1 PDSGVKMAA
10 YSRAQLLRLLLVCS
24 ACLCSSALGL
34 KAAGGPAEP
43 PNPPGPRAADPPAKD
58 APAAAAGASQPRR
71 ATGWKLAEE
80 EACREDLTRLC
91 PKHTWTNNLAV
102 LECLQDRREESE
114 IAPDCNH
121 LLWNYKLNLTTDPKF
136 ESVATEVCK
145 STISEIKECN
155 EEERGRGYL
164 VSCLVD
170 HRSNIS
176 EYQCNQYITKMTSII
191 FSDYRLICG
200 FMDKCKDDINNL
212 HCGSINVGHKR
223 RVSQDS
229 PITSRDLRYSG
240 RISSTPGALP
250 PEELANYLSDFG
262 LGDGRV
268 QPQSPQPPLP
278 QWKEGVSVGLRSSSK
293 YSFHRPTTSPVEDT
307 NNSKRPIPD
316 PKAQGSDPLVHR
328 GELQHMVAELGSYK
342 QAHTSSPPLTLGNS
356 RVVEGPAPL
365 KEAGF
370 QSPSHA
376 WSPEDWVVEAPIATT
391 ATQTTLNTL
400 AMSWPQDMANV
411 NVTLLGGQL
420 SPKVRCTG
428 PSWTFLHVD
437 VHSQGEVIACLEKA
451 LVREAEQ
458 QDHVRPIKEECKRA
472 ILRVAELS
480 SDDFHL
486 DRHLYFSCRDD
497 RERFCQN
504 TQAGEGKVYKCLFNH
519 KFEEAMSEKCRDAL
533 TTRQKLISQDYRV
546 SYSLAKA
553 CKLDLR
559 KQRCSLDTN
568 LPRAREARLSYLLLC
583 LEAAVHRGRPVS
595 GECQG
600 EMLDYRRMLMED
612 FSLSPEIVLHCR
624 TEIEA
629 HCSGLHRKG
638 RTLHCLMRIGRGDRS
653 TTMDSVCQSAL
664 QTLIQSADP
673 GADYR
678 IDRALNE
685 ACESVIQTA
694 CKHIRNGDPMIL
706 SCLMEHLYT
715 EKMVED
721 CEHRLLELQY
731 FISRDW
737 NRPTRP
743 HPGAGPGVWARRR
756 APGGQWIFA
765 HGTRPSSARNG
776 DVGPPSSRLTTRRKV
791 HEGPVQCGLS
801 GSRGRG
807 PRSKLWDARSLVP
820 VVAVT
825 LEPGIGHGSKGCR
838 QAEEG
843 VLSDHVGLWDSRT
856 QLMGTGRPS
865 KPQPGTVLE
874 AKTRVWEEFGEAMR
888 PWRKEF
894 WQTVRRLRRG
904 KHFSANTVQCGWG
917 AVDLNWGHCRTVEEI
932 LRVAPQSH
940 RHAFTEEAEAEDS
953 EVDSS
958 ITQAKYQARTFQHV
972 LERFAAECEA
982 AGMRISTSKSE
993 AMVLDRKRV
1002 ACPLRVGGEV
1012 LPQVEEF
1019 KLDPILY
1026 KKCQGDAARLCHTHG
1041 WNETSE
1047 LMPPGAV
1054 FSCLYRHAYRTE
1066 EQGRRLSRDCKVEV
1080 QRILHQRALDVK
1092 LDPELQ
1098 KRCMTDLGKWCSE
1111 KTDAGQELECL
1122 QDHLEDLVSACRDVV
1137 GNLTELESEDI
1148 QIDALLIR
1156 ACEPVTQ
1163 AHCHD
1168 VADNQIDT
1176 GDLME
1181 CLVQN
1186 KHQKEMNEKCSVGVT
1201 HFQLIQMKDFRFSYK
1216 FKMAC
1221 KEDVLRLC
1229 PNIKKKV
1236 DVVICLSTTVRNDTL
1251 QEAKEQRVSLKCRKQ
1266 LRVEELEMSEDIR
1279 LEPELYDPCKSDIS
1293 RLCPNVAF
1301 GNAQMIECLKEQKKQ
1316 LSPRCHQRI
1325 FRLQEV
1331 EMTDPEL
1338 DYQLMR
1344 VCKQMIKRFC
1354 TEADA
1359 RNVLQCLKQNKNS
1372 ELMDPKCKQ
1381 MITKRQITQNT
1392 DYRLNPVLR
1401 KACRADIP
1409 KFCQPILNKASEDSE
1424 LEGQVVACLK
1434 LKYADQV
1441 GPRWHC
1447 LLETD
1452 EILKRLSPD
1461 CEDQIRVIL
1470 QESALD
1476 YRLDPQL
1483 QMHCSD
1489 EISKL
1494 CAEEAAAQEQT
1505 GQVEECL
1512 KVNLLKIKQDTCK
1525 KEVLNML
1532 KESKADIFVDPV
1544 LHTACALDL
1553 KHHCAAI
1560 TPGRGRQMSCLM
1572 EALQDKRVRLQ
1583 PECKKRL
1590 QDRIDMWSYAAKV
1603 APAEGFSDLA
1613 VQVMTSPSKNYILL
1627 MIALSVCV
1635 LFLVGLLCGRITKRV
1650 TRELKD
1656 R

>member
-1 PDSGVKMAA
+1 MAA
-10 YSRAQLLRLLLVCS
+10 YSRAQLLLLLSSV
-24 ACLCSSALGL
+24 CLCSFGSVLGL
-34 KAAGGPAEP
+34 KAASGPAELH
-43 PNPPGPRAADPPAKD
+43 NPPVLRPADPPAKD
-58 APAAAAGASQPRR
+58 APAAAAAGASQPRR
-71 ATGWKLAEE
+71 ATGWKLSEE

-102 LECLQDRREESE
+102 DMFFPLYCKCL
-114 IAPDCNH
+114 
-121 LLWNYKLNLTTDPKF
+121 LFYPKF
-136 ESVATEVCK
+136 ESVAMEICK
-145 STISEIKECN
+145 STITEIKECN
-155 EEERGRGYL
+155 EVERGRGYL

-170 HRSNIS
+170 HRVNIS

-200 FMDKCKDDINNL
+200 FMDKCKEDINSL
-212 HCGSINVGHKR
+212 RCGSINIGHK
-223 RVSQDS
+223 D
-229 PITSRDLRYSG
+229 I
-240 RISSTPGALP
+240 
-250 PEELANYLSDFG
+250 
-262 LGDGRV
+262 
-268 QPQSPQPPLP
+268 
-278 QWKEGVSVGLRSSSK
+278 
-293 YSFHRPTTSPVEDT
+293 
-307 NNSKRPIPD
+307 
-316 PKAQGSDPLVHR
+316 
-328 GELQHMVAELGSYK
+328 
-342 QAHTSSPPLTLGNS
+342 
-356 RVVEGPAPL
+356 
-365 KEAGF
+365 
-370 QSPSHA
+370 
-376 WSPEDWVVEAPIATT
+376 
-391 ATQTTLNTL
+391 
-400 AMSWPQDMANV
+400 
-411 NVTLLGGQL
+411 
-420 SPKVRCTG
+420 
-428 PSWTFLHVD
+428 
-437 VHSQGEVIACLEKA
+437 HSQGEVIACLEKA
-451 LVREAEQ
+451 LVREVEQ
-458 QDHVRPIKEECKRA
+458 QDRAHPIKEECQKA

-504 TQAGEGKVYKCLFNH
+504 IQAGEGKVYKCLFNH

-559 KQRCSLDTN
+559 KQRCSLDTS

-583 LEAAVHRGRPVS
+583 LEASVHRGHPVS

-629 HCSGLHRKG
+629 QCSGLHRKG

-653 TTMDSVCQSAL
+653 NAMDSVCQNAL

-673 GADYR
+673 GGDYR

-737 NRPTRP
+737 
-743 HPGAGPGVWARRR
+743 
-756 APGGQWIFA
+756 
-765 HGTRPSSARNG
+765 
-776 DVGPPSSRLTTRRKV
+776 
-791 HEGPVQCGLS
+791 
-801 GSRGRG
+801 
-807 PRSKLWDARSLVP
+807 
-820 VVAVT
+820 
-825 LEPGIGHGSKGCR
+825 
-838 QAEEG
+838 
-843 VLSDHVGLWDSRT
+843 
-856 QLMGTGRPS
+856 
-865 KPQPGTVLE
+865 
-874 AKTRVWEEFGEAMR
+874 
-888 PWRKEF
+888 
-894 WQTVRRLRRG
+894 
-904 KHFSANTVQCGWG
+904 
-917 AVDLNWGHCRTVEEI
+917 
-932 LRVAPQSH
+932 
-940 RHAFTEEAEAEDS
+940 
-953 EVDSS
+953 
-958 ITQAKYQARTFQHV
+958 
-972 LERFAAECEA
+972 
-982 AGMRISTSKSE
+982 
-993 AMVLDRKRV
+993 
-1002 ACPLRVGGEV
+1002 
-1012 LPQVEEF
+1012 

-1026 KKCQGDAARLCHTHG
+1026 KKCQADAARLCHTHG
-1041 WNETSE
+1041 WNETNE
-1047 LMPPGAV
+1047 VMPPGAV

-1122 QDHLEDLVSACRDVV
+1122 QDHLEDLVSGCKDVV

-1156 ACEPVTQ
+1156 ACEPVIQ

-1186 KHQKEMNEKCSVGVT
+1186 KHQKEMNDKCAVGVT

-1251 QEAKEQRVSLKCRKQ
+1251 QEAREQRVSLKCRKQ

-1279 LEPELYDPCKSDIS
+1279 LEPELYEPCKSDIK
-1293 RLCPNVAF
+1293 CC
-1301 GNAQMIECLKEQKKQ
+1301 CLKEQKKQ
-1316 LSPRCHQRI
+1316 LSQRCHQRI

-1331 EMTDPEL
+1331 EMSDPEL

-1409 KFCQPILNKASEDSE
+1409 KFCQSILNKASEDGE
-1424 LEGQVVACLK
+1424 LEGQVIACLK
-1434 LKYADQV
+1434 LKYADQ
-1441 GPRWHC
+1441 
-1447 LLETD
+1447 
-1452 EILKRLSPD
+1452 RLSSD

-1476 YRLDPQL
+1476 YRLDRQL
-1483 QMHCSD
+1483 QMHCSE
-1489 EISKL
+1489 EISRL

-1512 KVNLLKIKQDTCK
+1512 KVNLLKIRQEACK

-1613 VQVMTSPSKNYILL
+1613 VQVMTSPSKNYILF

>member
-1 PDSGVKMAA
+1 MAA
-10 YSRAQLLRLLLVCS
+10 YSYSTLLPLLLLSVS
-24 ACLCSSALGL
+24 LWGFGSVLGL
-34 KAAGGPAEP
+34 KAASGPAEP
-43 PNPPGPRAADPPAKD
+43 PNPPNPPVVRAVEPPAKD
-58 APAAAAGASQPRR
+58 APAAAAAAAGASQPRR
-71 ATGWKLAEE
+71 ATGWKLSEE
-80 EACREDLTRLC
+80 EACREDLSRLC

-102 LECLQDRREESE
+102 LECLQDRREESD

-136 ESVATEVCK
+136 ESVAMEVCK
-145 STISEIKECN
+145 STIAEIKECN

-170 HRSNIS
+170 HRGNVS

-200 FMDKCKDDINNL
+200 FMDKCKEDINTL
-212 HCGSINVGHKR
+212 HCGSINVGHK
-223 RVSQDS
+223 
-229 PITSRDLRYSG
+229 
-240 RISSTPGALP
+240 
-250 PEELANYLSDFG
+250 
-262 LGDGRV
+262 
-268 QPQSPQPPLP
+268 
-278 QWKEGVSVGLRSSSK
+278 
-293 YSFHRPTTSPVEDT
+293 
-307 NNSKRPIPD
+307 
-316 PKAQGSDPLVHR
+316 
-328 GELQHMVAELGSYK
+328 
-342 QAHTSSPPLTLGNS
+342 
-356 RVVEGPAPL
+356 
-365 KEAGF
+365 
-370 QSPSHA
+370 
-376 WSPEDWVVEAPIATT
+376 
-391 ATQTTLNTL
+391 
-400 AMSWPQDMANV
+400 
-411 NVTLLGGQL
+411 
-420 SPKVRCTG
+420 
-428 PSWTFLHVD
+428 D
-437 VHSQGEVIACLEKA
+437 VHSQGEVISCLEKA

-458 QDHVRPIKEECKRA
+458 QDHGHPIKEECKKS

-497 RERFCQN
+497 RERFCPN

-553 CKLDLR
+553 CKADLR
-559 KQRCSLDTN
+559 KQRCSLDNN

-653 TTMDSVCQSAL
+653 TAVDSVCQSAL

-694 CKHIRNGDPMIL
+694 CKHIHNGDPMIL

-737 NRPTRP
+737 
-743 HPGAGPGVWARRR
+743 
-756 APGGQWIFA
+756 
-765 HGTRPSSARNG
+765 
-776 DVGPPSSRLTTRRKV
+776 
-791 HEGPVQCGLS
+791 
-801 GSRGRG
+801 
-807 PRSKLWDARSLVP
+807 
-820 VVAVT
+820 
-825 LEPGIGHGSKGCR
+825 
-838 QAEEG
+838 
-843 VLSDHVGLWDSRT
+843 
-856 QLMGTGRPS
+856 
-865 KPQPGTVLE
+865 
-874 AKTRVWEEFGEAMR
+874 
-888 PWRKEF
+888 
-894 WQTVRRLRRG
+894 
-904 KHFSANTVQCGWG
+904 
-917 AVDLNWGHCRTVEEI
+917 
-932 LRVAPQSH
+932 
-940 RHAFTEEAEAEDS
+940 
-953 EVDSS
+953 
-958 ITQAKYQARTFQHV
+958 
-972 LERFAAECEA
+972 
-982 AGMRISTSKSE
+982 
-993 AMVLDRKRV
+993 
-1002 ACPLRVGGEV
+1002 
-1012 LPQVEEF
+1012 
-1019 KLDPILY
+1019 KLDPVLY

-1054 FSCLYRHAYRTE
+1054 FSCLYRHAYRSE
-1066 EQGRRLSRDCKVEV
+1066 EQGRRVNPAEQVEV

-1111 KTDAGQELECL
+1111 KTDTG
-1122 QDHLEDLVSACRDVV
+1122 QDHLEDLVPACREVV

-1156 ACEPVTQ
+1156 ACEPLTQ
-1163 AHCHD
+1163 AFCH
-1168 VADNQIDT
+1168 V
-1176 GDLME
+1176 
-1181 CLVQN
+1181 
-1186 KHQKEMNEKCSVGVT
+1186 
-1201 HFQLIQMKDFRFSYK
+1201 QMKDFRFSYK

-1251 QEAKEQRVSLKCRKQ
+1251 QDAREQRVSLKCRKQ

-1301 GNAQMIECLKEQKKQ
+1301 GNAQMIECLKEQKKH
-1316 LSPRCHQRI
+1316 LSQRCHQKI

-1354 TEADA
+1354 TDADA

-1424 LEGQVVACLK
+1424 LEGQVIACLK
-1434 LKYADQV
+1434 LKYADQ
-1441 GPRWHC
+1441 
-1447 LLETD
+1447 
-1452 EILKRLSPD
+1452 RLSPD

-1483 QMHCSD
+1483 QMHCTD
-1489 EISKL
+1489 EIPRL

-1512 KVNLLKIKQDTCK
+1512 KVNLLKIKQEACK

-1560 TPGRGRQMSCLM
+1560 TPGRGRQMSCLI

-1613 VQVMTSPSKNYILL
+1613 VQVMISPSKNYILL
-1627 MIALSVCV
+1627 MISLSVCI

>member
-1 PDSGVKMAA
+1 DGGQHGGGFGFGSV
-10 YSRAQLLRLLLVCS
+10 
-24 ACLCSSALGL
+24 LGL
-34 KAAGGPAEP
+34 KAASGPAELH
-43 PNPPGPRAADPPAKD
+43 NPPVLRPADPPAKD
-58 APAAAAGASQPRR
+58 APAAAAAGASQPRR
-71 ATGWKLAEE
+71 ATGWKLSEE

-102 LECLQDRREESE
+102 LECLQDRKEEID

-136 ESVATEVCK
+136 ESVAMEICK
-145 STISEIKECN
+145 STITE
-155 EEERGRGYL
+155 
-164 VSCLVD
+164 
-170 HRSNIS
+170 
-176 EYQCNQYITKMTSII
+176 
-191 FSDYRLICG
+191 
-200 FMDKCKDDINNL
+200 DI
-212 HCGSINVGHKR
+212 
-223 RVSQDS
+223 
-229 PITSRDLRYSG
+229 
-240 RISSTPGALP
+240 
-250 PEELANYLSDFG
+250 
-262 LGDGRV
+262 
-268 QPQSPQPPLP
+268 
-278 QWKEGVSVGLRSSSK
+278 
-293 YSFHRPTTSPVEDT
+293 
-307 NNSKRPIPD
+307 
-316 PKAQGSDPLVHR
+316 
-328 GELQHMVAELGSYK
+328 
-342 QAHTSSPPLTLGNS
+342 
-356 RVVEGPAPL
+356 
-365 KEAGF
+365 
-370 QSPSHA
+370 
-376 WSPEDWVVEAPIATT
+376 
-391 ATQTTLNTL
+391 
-400 AMSWPQDMANV
+400 
-411 NVTLLGGQL
+411 
-420 SPKVRCTG
+420 
-428 PSWTFLHVD
+428 
-437 VHSQGEVIACLEKA
+437 HSQGEVIACLEKA
-451 LVREAEQ
+451 LVREVEQ
-458 QDHVRPIKEECKRA
+458 QDRAHPIKEECQKA

-504 TQAGEGKVYKCLFNH
+504 IQAGEGKVYKCLFNH

-559 KQRCSLDTN
+559 KQRCSLDTS

-583 LEAAVHRGRPVS
+583 LEASVHRGHPVS

-629 HCSGLHRKG
+629 QCSGLHRKG

-653 TTMDSVCQSAL
+653 NAMDSVCQNAL

-673 GADYR
+673 GGDYR

-737 NRPTRP
+737 
-743 HPGAGPGVWARRR
+743 
-756 APGGQWIFA
+756 
-765 HGTRPSSARNG
+765 
-776 DVGPPSSRLTTRRKV
+776 
-791 HEGPVQCGLS
+791 
-801 GSRGRG
+801 
-807 PRSKLWDARSLVP
+807 
-820 VVAVT
+820 
-825 LEPGIGHGSKGCR
+825 
-838 QAEEG
+838 
-843 VLSDHVGLWDSRT
+843 
-856 QLMGTGRPS
+856 
-865 KPQPGTVLE
+865 
-874 AKTRVWEEFGEAMR
+874 
-888 PWRKEF
+888 
-894 WQTVRRLRRG
+894 
-904 KHFSANTVQCGWG
+904 
-917 AVDLNWGHCRTVEEI
+917 
-932 LRVAPQSH
+932 
-940 RHAFTEEAEAEDS
+940 
-953 EVDSS
+953 
-958 ITQAKYQARTFQHV
+958 
-972 LERFAAECEA
+972 
-982 AGMRISTSKSE
+982 
-993 AMVLDRKRV
+993 
-1002 ACPLRVGGEV
+1002 
-1012 LPQVEEF
+1012 

-1026 KKCQGDAARLCHTHG
+1026 KKCQADAARLCHTHG
-1041 WNETSE
+1041 WNETNE
-1047 LMPPGAV
+1047 VMPPGAV

-1122 QDHLEDLVSACRDVV
+1122 QDHLEDLVSGCKDVV

-1156 ACEPVTQ
+1156 ACEPVIQ

-1186 KHQKEMNEKCSVGVT
+1186 KHQKEMNDKCAVGVT

-1251 QEAKEQRVSLKCRKQ
+1251 QEAREQRVSLKCRKQ

-1279 LEPELYDPCKSDIS
+1279 LEPELYEPCKSDIK
-1293 RLCPNVAF
+1293 CC
-1301 GNAQMIECLKEQKKQ
+1301 CLKEQKKQ
-1316 LSPRCHQRI
+1316 LSQRCHQRI

-1331 EMTDPEL
+1331 EMSDPEL

-1409 KFCQPILNKASEDSE
+1409 KFCQSILNKASEDGE
-1424 LEGQVVACLK
+1424 LEGQVIACLK
-1434 LKYADQV
+1434 LKYADQ
-1441 GPRWHC
+1441 
-1447 LLETD
+1447 
-1452 EILKRLSPD
+1452 RLSSD

-1476 YRLDPQL
+1476 YRLDRQL
-1483 QMHCSD
+1483 QMHCSE
-1489 EISKL
+1489 EISRL

-1512 KVNLLKIKQDTCK
+1512 KVNLLKIRQEACK

-1613 VQVMTSPSKNYILL
+1613 VQVMTSPSKNYILF

>member
-1 PDSGVKMAA
+1 MAA
-10 YSRAQLLRLLLVCS
+10 HSRSPPLALLFCFL
-24 ACLCSSALGL
+24 CLWSSVSVIGQKLANDPAL
-34 KAAGGPAEP
+34 P
-43 PNPPGPRAADPPAKD
+43 PDVRAVDPLGKD
-58 APAAAAGASQPRR
+58 APVAAGASQPRR
-71 ATGWKLAEE
+71 ASGWKLAEE

-91 PKHTWTNNLAV
+91 PKQTWTNNLAV
-102 LECLQDRREESE
+102 LECLQDRREEIE
-114 IAPDCNH
+114 LAPDCNH

-136 ESVATEVCK
+136 ESVATEVCR
-145 STISEIKECN
+145 STIAEIKECN

-170 HRSNIS
+170 HRGNIS
-176 EYQCNQYITKMTSII
+176 EYQCNQYITKITSII

-200 FMDKCKDDINNL
+200 FMDKCREDINNL
-212 HCGSINVGHKR
+212 RCGSIN
-223 RVSQDS
+223 
-229 PITSRDLRYSG
+229 I
-240 RISSTPGALP
+240 
-250 PEELANYLSDFG
+250 
-262 LGDGRV
+262 
-268 QPQSPQPPLP
+268 
-278 QWKEGVSVGLRSSSK
+278 
-293 YSFHRPTTSPVEDT
+293 
-307 NNSKRPIPD
+307 
-316 PKAQGSDPLVHR
+316 
-328 GELQHMVAELGSYK
+328 
-342 QAHTSSPPLTLGNS
+342 
-356 RVVEGPAPL
+356 
-365 KEAGF
+365 
-370 QSPSHA
+370 
-376 WSPEDWVVEAPIATT
+376 
-391 ATQTTLNTL
+391 
-400 AMSWPQDMANV
+400 
-411 NVTLLGGQL
+411 GQ
-420 SPKVRCTG
+420 K
-428 PSWTFLHVD
+428 D
-437 VHSQGEVIACLEKA
+437 AHSQGEVIACLEKA
-451 LVREAEQ
+451 LVRQAEQ
-458 QDHVRPIKEECKRA
+458 QDRVHPIREECQKA

-486 DRHLYFSCRDD
+486 DRHLYFACRDD
-497 RERFCQN
+497 RERFCQSV
-504 TQAGEGKVYKCLFNH
+504 QAGEGKVYKCLFNH

-559 KQRCSLDTN
+559 KQRCSLDTS

-600 EMLDYRRMLMED
+600 EMLDFRRMLMED

-624 TEIEA
+624 SEIEA
-629 HCSGLHRKG
+629 QCSGLHRKG
-638 RTLHCLMRIGRGDRS
+638 RTLHCLMRLGRGDRNGAI
-653 TTMDSVCQSAL
+653 DSICQSAL

-694 CKHIRNGDPMIL
+694 CKHIRSGDPMIL

-737 NRPTRP
+737 
-743 HPGAGPGVWARRR
+743 
-756 APGGQWIFA
+756 
-765 HGTRPSSARNG
+765 
-776 DVGPPSSRLTTRRKV
+776 
-791 HEGPVQCGLS
+791 
-801 GSRGRG
+801 
-807 PRSKLWDARSLVP
+807 
-820 VVAVT
+820 
-825 LEPGIGHGSKGCR
+825 
-838 QAEEG
+838 
-843 VLSDHVGLWDSRT
+843 
-856 QLMGTGRPS
+856 
-865 KPQPGTVLE
+865 
-874 AKTRVWEEFGEAMR
+874 
-888 PWRKEF
+888 
-894 WQTVRRLRRG
+894 
-904 KHFSANTVQCGWG
+904 
-917 AVDLNWGHCRTVEEI
+917 
-932 LRVAPQSH
+932 
-940 RHAFTEEAEAEDS
+940 
-953 EVDSS
+953 
-958 ITQAKYQARTFQHV
+958 
-972 LERFAAECEA
+972 
-982 AGMRISTSKSE
+982 
-993 AMVLDRKRV
+993 
-1002 ACPLRVGGEV
+1002 
-1012 LPQVEEF
+1012 
-1019 KLDPILY
+1019 KLDPTLY
-1026 KKCQGDAARLCHTHG
+1026 RKCQGDAARLCHTHG

-1111 KTDAGQELECL
+1111 KTDTGQELECL
-1122 QDHLEDLVSACRDVV
+1122 QDHLEDLVSSCREVV

-1156 ACEPVTQ
+1156 ACEPVIQ

-1168 VADNQIDT
+1168 VADNQVDT

-1186 KHQKEMNEKCSVGVT
+1186 KHQKEMNDKCAVGVT

-1236 DVVICLSTTVRNDTL
+1236 DVVICLSTT
-1251 QEAKEQRVSLKCRKQ
+1251 
-1266 LRVEELEMSEDIR
+1266 SEDIR
-1279 LEPELYDPCKSDIS
+1279 LEPELYEPCKSDIS

-1316 LSPRCHQRI
+1316 LSQRCHQRI
-1325 FRLQEV
+1325 FKLQEV
-1331 EMTDPEL
+1331 EMSDPEL

-1409 KFCQPILNKASEDSE
+1409 KFCQSILNKASEDSE
-1424 LEGQVVACLK
+1424 LEGQIIACLK
-1434 LKYADQV
+1434 LKYADQ
-1441 GPRWHC
+1441 
-1447 LLETD
+1447 
-1452 EILKRLSPD
+1452 RLSPD

-1489 EISKL
+1489 EISRL

-1512 KVNLLKIKQDTCK
+1512 KGNLLKIKLEACK

-1572 EALQDKRVRLQ
+1572 EALQDKRIRLQ

-1590 QDRIDMWSYAAKV
+1590 QDRIDMWGYAAKV

-1613 VQVMTSPSKNYILL
+1613 VQVMTSPSKNYILV

-1650 TRELKD
+1650 TRDMKD

>member
-1 PDSGVKMAA
+1 MAPCG
-10 YSRAQLLRLLLVCS
+10 RAELLMLLLTV
-24 ACLCSSALGL
+24 LLSSVLLTLGL
-34 KAAGGPAEP
+34 RPQANGNLHPPLIDINRQLKAGG
-43 PNPPGPRAADPPAKD
+43 G
-58 APAAAAGASQPRR
+58 APSAGNAGAGAAWSVSQPRR
-71 ATGWKLAEE
+71 PGGWRLADE
-80 EACREDLTRLC
+80 EACRQDLNAHC
-91 PKHTWTNNLAV
+91 PKHTWNNNLAL
-102 LECLQDRREESE
+102 LECLQDTKEETDIST
-114 IAPDCNH
+114 DCNH
-121 LLWNYKLNLTTDPKF
+121 LLWNYKLNLTTDSKF
-136 ESVATEVCK
+136 EAVAVEVCK
-145 STISEIKECN
+145 STISELKECAD
-155 EEERGRGYL
+155 EERGKGFL

-170 HRSNIS
+170 HRGNIT
-176 EYQCNQYITKMTSII
+176 EYQCHQYITKMTSII

-200 FMDKCKDDINNL
+200 FMDQCREDINVL
-212 HCGSINVGHKR
+212 QCGSIATGEK
-223 RVSQDS
+223 
-229 PITSRDLRYSG
+229 DL
-240 RISSTPGALP
+240 
-250 PEELANYLSDFG
+250 
-262 LGDGRV
+262 
-268 QPQSPQPPLP
+268 
-278 QWKEGVSVGLRSSSK
+278 
-293 YSFHRPTTSPVEDT
+293 
-307 NNSKRPIPD
+307 
-316 PKAQGSDPLVHR
+316 
-328 GELQHMVAELGSYK
+328 
-342 QAHTSSPPLTLGNS
+342 
-356 RVVEGPAPL
+356 
-365 KEAGF
+365 
-370 QSPSHA
+370 
-376 WSPEDWVVEAPIATT
+376 
-391 ATQTTLNTL
+391 
-400 AMSWPQDMANV
+400 
-411 NVTLLGGQL
+411 
-420 SPKVRCTG
+420 
-428 PSWTFLHVD
+428 
-437 VHSQGEVIACLEKA
+437 HSQGEVIACLEKA

-458 QDHVRPIKEECKRA
+458 QNKAHQIREDCKKS
-472 ILRVAELS
+472 IMRVAELS

-486 DRHLYFSCRDD
+486 DRYLYFSCRDD
-497 RERFCQN
+497 RERFCEN
-504 TQAGEGKVYKCLFNH
+504 TQAGEGRVYKCLFNH

-533 TTRQKLISQDYRV
+533 TTRQKLIAQDYKV

-553 CKLDLR
+553 CKADLR
-559 KQRCSLDTN
+559 KYRCNLDNN

-583 LEAAVHRGRPVS
+583 LESAVHRGRMVS

-624 TEIEA
+624 GEIES

-638 RTLHCLMRIGRGDRS
+638 RTLHCLMRVGRGDKGPI
-653 TTMDSVCQSAL
+653 DSLCQTAL
-664 QTLIQSADP
+664 QALIQSADP

-737 NRPTRP
+737 
-743 HPGAGPGVWARRR
+743 
-756 APGGQWIFA
+756 
-765 HGTRPSSARNG
+765 
-776 DVGPPSSRLTTRRKV
+776 
-791 HEGPVQCGLS
+791 
-801 GSRGRG
+801 
-807 PRSKLWDARSLVP
+807 
-820 VVAVT
+820 
-825 LEPGIGHGSKGCR
+825 
-838 QAEEG
+838 
-843 VLSDHVGLWDSRT
+843 
-856 QLMGTGRPS
+856 
-865 KPQPGTVLE
+865 
-874 AKTRVWEEFGEAMR
+874 
-888 PWRKEF
+888 
-894 WQTVRRLRRG
+894 
-904 KHFSANTVQCGWG
+904 
-917 AVDLNWGHCRTVEEI
+917 
-932 LRVAPQSH
+932 
-940 RHAFTEEAEAEDS
+940 
-953 EVDSS
+953 
-958 ITQAKYQARTFQHV
+958 
-972 LERFAAECEA
+972 
-982 AGMRISTSKSE
+982 
-993 AMVLDRKRV
+993 
-1002 ACPLRVGGEV
+1002 
-1012 LPQVEEF
+1012 

-1026 KKCQGDAARLCHTHG
+1026 RKCQNDASRLCHAHG
-1041 WNETSE
+1041 WNETNE

-1066 EQGRRLSRDCKVEV
+1066 EQGRRLTRDCKVEV
-1080 QRILHQRALDVK
+1080 QRILHQRALDMK

-1111 KTDAGQELECL
+1111 KTETGQELECL
-1122 QDHLEDLVSACRDVV
+1122 QDHLDDLVSDCKDVV

-1148 QIDALLIR
+1148 QIEALLIR
-1156 ACEPVTQ
+1156 ACEPVIQ
-1163 AHCHD
+1163 SHCHD

-1186 KHQKEMNEKCSVGVT
+1186 KHQKEMNDKCAVGVT

-1221 KEDVLRLC
+1221 KEDVLKLC

-1251 QEAKEQRVSLKCRKQ
+1251 QDVKEQRVSLKCRKQ

-1279 LEPELYDPCKSDIS
+1279 LEPELHDSCKKDIS
-1293 RLCPNVAF
+1293 RLCSAVTF
-1301 GNAQMIECLKEQKKQ
+1301 GNAQVIECLKENKQQ
-1316 LSPRCHQRI
+1316 LSHTCHQKV
-1325 FRLQEV
+1325 FKLQET
-1331 EMTDPEL
+1331 EMMDPEL

-1354 TEADA
+1354 AESDA
-1359 RNVLQCLKQNKNS
+1359 KNMLHCLKQNKNS

-1381 MITKRQITQNT
+1381 MITKRQITQST

-1401 KACRADIP
+1401 KACKADIP
-1409 KFCQPILNKASEDSE
+1409 KFCQNILSKASDDNE
-1424 LEGQVVACLK
+1424 LEGQVISCLK
-1434 LKYADQV
+1434 LKYADQ
-1441 GPRWHC
+1441 
-1447 LLETD
+1447 
-1452 EILKRLSPD
+1452 RLSTD

-1483 QMHCSD
+1483 QLHCSD
-1489 EISKL
+1489 EITHL

-1512 KVNLLKIKQDTCK
+1512 KNNLLKLKHEACK

-1532 KESKADIFVDPV
+1532 KEGKADIFVDPV

-1590 QDRIDMWSYAAKV
+1590 QDRIEMWGYAAKV
-1603 APAEGFSDLA
+1603 APAEGFADLA
-1613 VQVMTSPSKNYILL
+1613 VQVMTSPSKNYILFV
-1627 MIALSVCV
+1627 IALAICV

>member
-1 PDSGVKMAA
+1 MAA
-10 YSRAQLLRLLLVCS
+10 YSRAQLLLLLSSV
-24 ACLCSSALGL
+24 CLCGFGSVHGL
-34 KAAGGPAEP
+34 KAASGPAELH
-43 PNPPGPRAADPPAKD
+43 NPLVLRPADPPAKD
-58 APAAAAGASQPRR
+58 APAAAAAGASQPRR
-71 ATGWKLAEE
+71 ATGWKLSEE

-102 LECLQDRREESE
+102 LECLQDRKEEID

-136 ESVATEVCK
+136 ESVAMEICK
-145 STISEIKECN
+145 STITEIKECN
-155 EEERGRGYL
+155 EVERGRGYL

-170 HRSNIS
+170 HRVNIS

-200 FMDKCKDDINNL
+200 FMDKCKEDINSL
-212 HCGSINVGHKR
+212 RCGSINIGHK
-223 RVSQDS
+223 D
-229 PITSRDLRYSG
+229 I
-240 RISSTPGALP
+240 
-250 PEELANYLSDFG
+250 
-262 LGDGRV
+262 
-268 QPQSPQPPLP
+268 
-278 QWKEGVSVGLRSSSK
+278 
-293 YSFHRPTTSPVEDT
+293 
-307 NNSKRPIPD
+307 
-316 PKAQGSDPLVHR
+316 
-328 GELQHMVAELGSYK
+328 
-342 QAHTSSPPLTLGNS
+342 
-356 RVVEGPAPL
+356 
-365 KEAGF
+365 
-370 QSPSHA
+370 
-376 WSPEDWVVEAPIATT
+376 
-391 ATQTTLNTL
+391 
-400 AMSWPQDMANV
+400 
-411 NVTLLGGQL
+411 
-420 SPKVRCTG
+420 
-428 PSWTFLHVD
+428 
-437 VHSQGEVIACLEKA
+437 HSQGEVIACLEKA
-451 LVREAEQ
+451 LVREVEQ
-458 QDHVRPIKEECKRA
+458 QDRAHPIKEECQKA

-504 TQAGEGKVYKCLFNH
+504 IQAGEGKVYKCLFNH

-559 KQRCSLDTN
+559 KQRCSLDTS

-583 LEAAVHRGRPVS
+583 LEAAVHRGHPVS

-629 HCSGLHRKG
+629 QCSGLHRKG
-638 RTLHCLMRIGRGDRS
+638 RTLHCLMRIGRSDRS
-653 TTMDSVCQSAL
+653 NAIDSVCQNAL

-673 GADYR
+673 GGDYR

-694 CKHIRNGDPMIL
+694 CKHIRNGDPI
-706 SCLMEHLYT
+706 
-715 EKMVED
+715 
-721 CEHRLLELQY
+721 
-731 FISRDW
+731 
-737 NRPTRP
+737 
-743 HPGAGPGVWARRR
+743 
-756 APGGQWIFA
+756 
-765 HGTRPSSARNG
+765 
-776 DVGPPSSRLTTRRKV
+776 
-791 HEGPVQCGLS
+791 
-801 GSRGRG
+801 
-807 PRSKLWDARSLVP
+807 
-820 VVAVT
+820 
-825 LEPGIGHGSKGCR
+825 
-838 QAEEG
+838 
-843 VLSDHVGLWDSRT
+843 
-856 QLMGTGRPS
+856 
-865 KPQPGTVLE
+865 
-874 AKTRVWEEFGEAMR
+874 
-888 PWRKEF
+888 
-894 WQTVRRLRRG
+894 
-904 KHFSANTVQCGWG
+904 
-917 AVDLNWGHCRTVEEI
+917 
-932 LRVAPQSH
+932 
-940 RHAFTEEAEAEDS
+940 
-953 EVDSS
+953 
-958 ITQAKYQARTFQHV
+958 
-972 LERFAAECEA
+972 
-982 AGMRISTSKSE
+982 
-993 AMVLDRKRV
+993 
-1002 ACPLRVGGEV
+1002 
-1012 LPQVEEF
+1012 
-1019 KLDPILY
+1019 LDPILY
-1026 KKCQGDAARLCHTHG
+1026 KKCQADAARLCHTHG
-1041 WNETSE
+1041 WNETNE
-1047 LMPPGAV
+1047 VMPPGAV

-1066 EQGRRLSRDCKVEV
+1066 EQGRRVKSEKQLSRDCKVEV

-1122 QDHLEDLVSACRDVV
+1122 QDHLEDLVSGCKDVV

-1156 ACEPVTQ
+1156 ACEPVIQ

-1186 KHQKEMNEKCSVGVT
+1186 KHQKEMNDKCAVGVT

-1251 QEAKEQRVSLKCRKQ
+1251 QEAREQRVSLKCRKQ

-1279 LEPELYDPCKSDIS
+1279 LEPELYEPCKSDIS

-1316 LSPRCHQRI
+1316 LSQRCHQRI

-1331 EMTDPEL
+1331 EMSDPEL

-1409 KFCQPILNKASEDSE
+1409 KFCQSILNKASEDGE
-1424 LEGQVVACLK
+1424 LEGQVIACLK
-1434 LKYADQV
+1434 LKYADQ
-1441 GPRWHC
+1441 
-1447 LLETD
+1447 
-1452 EILKRLSPD
+1452 RLSSD

-1476 YRLDPQL
+1476 YRLDRQL
-1483 QMHCSD
+1483 QMHCSE
-1489 EISKL
+1489 EISRL

-1512 KVNLLKIKQDTCK
+1512 KVNLLKIRQEACK

-1603 APAEGFSDLA
+1603 NVKS
-1613 VQVMTSPSKNYILL
+1613 
-1627 MIALSVCV
+1627 
-1635 LFLVGLLCGRITKRV
+1635 
-1650 TRELKD
+1650 
-1656 R
+1656 

>member
-1 PDSGVKMAA
+1 MAA
-10 YSRAQLLRLLLVCS
+10 YIRTRLLLVLTLL
-24 ACLCSSALGL
+24 CLFSFGSLLGS
-34 KAAGGPAEP
+34 KAASRPADLPNVPVLRPGEP
-43 PNPPGPRAADPPAKD
+43 PVKD
-58 APAAAAGASQPRR
+58 APAVAAAAGASQPRR
-71 ATGWKLAEE
+71 ATGWKLSEE

-91 PKHTWTNNLAV
+91 PKHTWANNLAV
-102 LECLQDRREESE
+102 LECLQDRREETE

-145 STISEIKECN
+145 STIAEIKECN
-155 EEERGRGYL
+155 DEERGRGYL

-170 HRSNIS
+170 HRGNIS

-200 FMDKCKDDINNL
+200 FMDKCKEDVNNL
-212 HCGSINVGHKR
+212 HCGSINVGHK
-223 RVSQDS
+223 D
-229 PITSRDLRYSG
+229 I
-240 RISSTPGALP
+240 
-250 PEELANYLSDFG
+250 
-262 LGDGRV
+262 
-268 QPQSPQPPLP
+268 
-278 QWKEGVSVGLRSSSK
+278 
-293 YSFHRPTTSPVEDT
+293 
-307 NNSKRPIPD
+307 
-316 PKAQGSDPLVHR
+316 
-328 GELQHMVAELGSYK
+328 
-342 QAHTSSPPLTLGNS
+342 
-356 RVVEGPAPL
+356 
-365 KEAGF
+365 
-370 QSPSHA
+370 
-376 WSPEDWVVEAPIATT
+376 
-391 ATQTTLNTL
+391 
-400 AMSWPQDMANV
+400 
-411 NVTLLGGQL
+411 
-420 SPKVRCTG
+420 
-428 PSWTFLHVD
+428 
-437 VHSQGEVIACLEKA
+437 HSQGEVISCLEKA
-451 LVREAEQ
+451 LVKEAEQ
-458 QDHVRPIKEECKRA
+458 PDRVRTIKDECQKA

-504 TQAGEGKVYKCLFNH
+504 IQAGEGKVYKCLFNH

-533 TTRQKLISQDYRV
+533 TVRQKLISQDYRV

-559 KQRCSLDTN
+559 KQRCSLDTS

-583 LEAAVHRGRPVS
+583 LEAAVHRGRSVS

-624 TEIEA
+624 AEIET

-638 RTLHCLMRIGRGDRS
+638 RTLHCLMRIGRDRS
-653 TTMDSVCQSAL
+653 TAIEGVCQSAL
-664 QTLIQSADP
+664 QTLIQSADL
-673 GADYR
+673 GSDYR

-715 EKMVED
+715 EKMVEE

-737 NRPTRP
+737 
-743 HPGAGPGVWARRR
+743 
-756 APGGQWIFA
+756 
-765 HGTRPSSARNG
+765 
-776 DVGPPSSRLTTRRKV
+776 
-791 HEGPVQCGLS
+791 
-801 GSRGRG
+801 
-807 PRSKLWDARSLVP
+807 
-820 VVAVT
+820 
-825 LEPGIGHGSKGCR
+825 
-838 QAEEG
+838 
-843 VLSDHVGLWDSRT
+843 
-856 QLMGTGRPS
+856 
-865 KPQPGTVLE
+865 
-874 AKTRVWEEFGEAMR
+874 
-888 PWRKEF
+888 
-894 WQTVRRLRRG
+894 
-904 KHFSANTVQCGWG
+904 
-917 AVDLNWGHCRTVEEI
+917 
-932 LRVAPQSH
+932 
-940 RHAFTEEAEAEDS
+940 
-953 EVDSS
+953 
-958 ITQAKYQARTFQHV
+958 
-972 LERFAAECEA
+972 
-982 AGMRISTSKSE
+982 
-993 AMVLDRKRV
+993 
-1002 ACPLRVGGEV
+1002 
-1012 LPQVEEF
+1012 
-1019 KLDPILY
+1019 KLDPVLY
-1026 KKCQGDAARLCHTHG
+1026 KKCQDDAARLCHTHG

-1066 EQGRRLSRDCKVEV
+1066 EQGRRVNEEEELSRDCKMEV

-1111 KTDAGQELECL
+1111 KTDTGQELDCL
-1122 QDHLEDLVSACRDVV
+1122 QDHLEDLGSACREVV

-1148 QIDALLIR
+1148 QIDALLVR
-1156 ACEPVTQ
+1156 ACEPIIQ

-1186 KHQKEMNEKCSVGVT
+1186 KHQKEMNDKCSVGVT

-1251 QEAKEQRVSLKCRKQ
+1251 QDAKEQRVSLKCRKQ

-1316 LSPRCHQRI
+1316 LSQRCHQRI

-1331 EMTDPEL
+1331 EMSDPEL

-1359 RNVLQCLKQNKNS
+1359 RTVLQCLKQNKNS

-1409 KFCQPILNKASEDSE
+1409 KFCQNILNKASEDSE
-1424 LEGQVVACLK
+1424 LEGQVIGCLK
-1434 LKYADQV
+1434 LKYADQ
-1441 GPRWHC
+1441 
-1447 LLETD
+1447 
-1452 EILKRLSPD
+1452 RLSPD

-1483 QMHCSD
+1483 QLHCSE
-1489 EISKL
+1489 EISRL

-1512 KVNLLKIKQDTCK
+1512 KVNLLKLKQDTCK

-1572 EALQDKRVRLQ
+1572 ETLQDKRVRLQ

-1627 MIALSVCV
+1627 VITLSVCV
-1635 LFLVGLLCGRITKRV
+1635 LFLVGLICGRLTKRV

>member
-1 PDSGVKMAA
+1 MAA
-10 YSRAQLLRLLLVCS
+10 YRRAQQLLLLTLVSFCIFCNVRGFKTQNN
-24 ACLCSSALGL
+24 AMANV
-34 KAAGGPAEP
+34 PVDP
-43 PNPPGPRAADPPAKD
+43 PNPPGMKAAPRDVPVAA
-58 APAAAAGASQPRR
+58 ASQPRR
-71 ATGWKLAEE
+71 TTGWKLAEE
-80 EACREDLTRLC
+80 EACREDLSRLC

-102 LECLQDRREESE
+102 LECLQDRKEEME
-114 IAPDCNH
+114 LAADCNH
-121 LLWNYKLNLTTDPKF
+121 LLWNYKLNLTMDPKF
-136 ESVATEVCK
+136 ESVATEVCR
-145 STISEIKECN
+145 STLSEIKECN
-155 EEERGRGYL
+155 EEERGKGFL

-170 HRSNIS
+170 HRTNIS

-200 FMDKCKDDINNL
+200 FMDRCKEDINSM
-212 HCGSINVGHKR
+212 HCGSVNVGQK
-223 RVSQDS
+223 
-229 PITSRDLRYSG
+229 
-240 RISSTPGALP
+240 
-250 PEELANYLSDFG
+250 
-262 LGDGRV
+262 
-268 QPQSPQPPLP
+268 
-278 QWKEGVSVGLRSSSK
+278 
-293 YSFHRPTTSPVEDT
+293 
-307 NNSKRPIPD
+307 
-316 PKAQGSDPLVHR
+316 
-328 GELQHMVAELGSYK
+328 
-342 QAHTSSPPLTLGNS
+342 
-356 RVVEGPAPL
+356 
-365 KEAGF
+365 
-370 QSPSHA
+370 
-376 WSPEDWVVEAPIATT
+376 
-391 ATQTTLNTL
+391 
-400 AMSWPQDMANV
+400 
-411 NVTLLGGQL
+411 
-420 SPKVRCTG
+420 
-428 PSWTFLHVD
+428 D
-437 VHSQGEVIACLEKA
+437 VHSQGKVIGCLEKA

-458 QDHVRPIKEECKRA
+458 EVQTNPIKEDCKKA
-472 ILRVAELS
+472 IMRVAELS

-486 DRHLYFSCRDD
+486 DRYLYFSCRDD
-497 RERFCQN
+497 RERFCEN

-533 TTRQKLISQDYRV
+533 TTRQKLIAQDYRV

-553 CKLDLR
+553 CKADLR
-559 KQRCSLDTN
+559 KQHCNLENN

-583 LEAAVHRGRPVS
+583 LESAVHRGRMVS

-624 TEIEA
+624 GEIET

-638 RTLHCLMRIGRGDRS
+638 RTLHCLMKVGRGDRS
-653 TTMDSVCQSAL
+653 ATVENLCQNAL
-664 QTLIQSADP
+664 QSLVQSADP

-694 CKHIRNGDPMIL
+694 CKHIRSGDPMIL

-715 EKMVED
+715 EKMVGD

-737 NRPTRP
+737 
-743 HPGAGPGVWARRR
+743 
-756 APGGQWIFA
+756 
-765 HGTRPSSARNG
+765 
-776 DVGPPSSRLTTRRKV
+776 
-791 HEGPVQCGLS
+791 
-801 GSRGRG
+801 
-807 PRSKLWDARSLVP
+807 
-820 VVAVT
+820 
-825 LEPGIGHGSKGCR
+825 
-838 QAEEG
+838 
-843 VLSDHVGLWDSRT
+843 
-856 QLMGTGRPS
+856 
-865 KPQPGTVLE
+865 
-874 AKTRVWEEFGEAMR
+874 
-888 PWRKEF
+888 
-894 WQTVRRLRRG
+894 
-904 KHFSANTVQCGWG
+904 
-917 AVDLNWGHCRTVEEI
+917 
-932 LRVAPQSH
+932 
-940 RHAFTEEAEAEDS
+940 
-953 EVDSS
+953 
-958 ITQAKYQARTFQHV
+958 
-972 LERFAAECEA
+972 
-982 AGMRISTSKSE
+982 
-993 AMVLDRKRV
+993 
-1002 ACPLRVGGEV
+1002 
-1012 LPQVEEF
+1012 

-1026 KKCQGDAARLCHTHG
+1026 LKCEGDAARLCHTRG

-1066 EQGRRLSRDCKVEV
+1066 EQGRRLGPENYLSRDCKVEV

-1092 LDPELQ
+1092 LEPELQ
-1098 KRCMTDLGKWCSE
+1098 RRCMTDLGKWCSE
-1111 KTDAGQELECL
+1111 KTDTGQELECL
-1122 QDHLEDLVSACRDVV
+1122 QDHLEDLMPACREVV

-1156 ACEPVTQ
+1156 ACEPIIQ

-1168 VADNQIDT
+1168 VADNQVDT

-1186 KHQKEMNEKCSVGVT
+1186 KHQKEMNEKCAVGVT
-1201 HFQLIQMKDFRFSYK
+1201 HFQLVQMKDFHFSYK

-1221 KEDVLRLC
+1221 KEDVLKLC

-1236 DVVICLSTTVRNDTL
+1236 DVVICLSTTVKNDTL
-1251 QEAKEQRVSLKCRKQ
+1251 QEAKEQRVALKCRKQ

-1279 LEPELYDPCKSDIS
+1279 LEPELYDSCKNDIS
-1293 RLCPNVAF
+1293 HLCSNVAF
-1301 GNAQMIECLKEQKKQ
+1301 GNAQMIECLKENKKQ
-1316 LSPRCHQRI
+1316 LTPRCHQRV

-1331 EMTDPEL
+1331 EMSDPEL

-1409 KFCQPILNKASEDSE
+1409 KFCQPVLNKASDDTE
-1424 LEGQVVACLK
+1424 LEGRVISCLK
-1434 LKYADQV
+1434 LKYADQ
-1441 GPRWHC
+1441 
-1447 LLETD
+1447 
-1452 EILKRLSPD
+1452 RLSPD

-1483 QMHCSD
+1483 QMHCTD
-1489 EISKL
+1489 EISRL

-1512 KVNLLKIKQDTCK
+1512 KVNLLKIRQDACK
-1525 KEVLNML
+1525 KEVLNIL

-1613 VQVMTSPSKNYILL
+1613 MQVMTSPSKNYILF
-1627 MIALSVCV
+1627 MIAASVCV